1 MASIAVAIASDAE
14 PGSVYA
20 LAGAYVD
27 SLEDYVTFLVN
38 EMSFSQE
45 DAVEF
50 VTTKYVERLAEKES
64 VGLAAYVAAEL
75 AGIFTD
81 SVD

>member
-1 MASIAVAIASDAE
+1 
-14 PGSVYA
+14 

-45 DAVEF
+45 DAVAL
-50 VTTKYVERLAEKES
+50 VTTKYVEQLSEKES